1 MDLNAVPPELLGIIM
16 ASTISDDDKSA
27 INNFFANLDEARRPE
42 VMREIRSR
50 GNWQDKIKY
59 CLEQARAATV

>member
-1 MDLNAVPPELLGIIM
+1 MDLNAVPPELIGIIM
-16 ASTISDDDKSA
+16 ASTITDEDKAA
-27 INNFFANLDEARRPE
+27 INSFFAHLDDSRRPE

-59 CLEQARAATV
+59 CLEQARAAV